1 MRSKTNLSFALIFF
15 LACSVAGQAQEPL
28 SLSLDKAIDVALE
41 NNEEVLIS
49 RNDVRNADAQV
60 REAWADAF
68 PDITFS
74 GLYTRNIK
82 QPVFF
87 FPDPMTG
94 EQMAFRI
101 GSKNAYSMT
110 LNVDQP
116 LFQSGKIFGGIQA
129 ASLFK
134 KASREELKAVR
145 SEVILNVKRAYY
157 TVLLNR
163 KLLDINRQ
171 SLEQQ
176 ADVLERTRKLFREGQ
191 VSELDTLSSWVDYV
205 NIQPAVLRAENN
217 LRISINRFKDL
228 IGLELTTEIDLSDT
242 LRYEKMGGLSLSEL
256 QQEALRNRPDLKR
269 LEFQSDVFQKNITVT
284 RADLLPKLFLNGT
297 YQGVAQSDQFDFGS
311 GFQNSISGSI
321 RLEIPI
327 FNGFRTYARI
337 EQAQVDYEN
346 NMHQL
351 EMFKDNLMIEVQ
363 TILFNIEEAEK
374 RVEVQRE
381 AIAQAERALFMA
393 ERRYS
398 EGVGTRLEVGD
409 ALLALNVTK
418 TNYTEA
424 VYDHQVAVA
433 ELYEAIGRE

>member
-1 MRSKTNLSFALIFF
+1 MRSETKLSFALIFF
-15 LACSVAGQAQEPL
+15 LTASVFGQKQETLNL
-28 SLSLDKAIDVALE
+28 SLEKAIDRALE

-49 RNDVRNADAQV
+49 RNDVRNADAMV
-60 REAWADAF
+60 REAWADAY

-87 FPDPMTG
+87 FPDPVTG

-134 KASREELKAVR
+134 KASREGLKAVR

-163 KLLDINRQ
+163 QLLDINRQ

-176 ADVLERTRKLFREGQ
+176 GDVLERTRKLFREGQ

-217 LRISINRFKDL
+217 LRVSENQLKEQ
-228 IGLELTTEIDLSDT
+228 IGLDLRTEIGLTDT
-242 LRYEKMGGLSLSEL
+242 LRYQKMGEFSLSEL
-256 QQEALRNRPDLKR
+256 QQQALRNRPELKR
-269 LEFQSDVFQKNITVT
+269 LELQSDVFQKNITIT
-284 RADLLPKLFLNGT
+284 RADLLPKLYLNGT

-311 GFQNSISGSI
+311 GFQNSITGSI

-327 FNGFRTYARI
+327 FNGFRTYAQI

-346 NMHQL
+346 NRHQL

-363 TILFNIEEAEK
+363 TILLNIEEAEK
-374 RVEVQRE
+374 RVDVQRD

-409 ALLALNVTK
+409 ALLALNLTR
-418 TNYTEA
+418 TNYAEA
-424 VYDHQVAVA
+424 VYDHQVALA
-433 ELYEAIGRE
+433 ELYKAIGRE

>member
-1 MRSKTNLSFALIFF
+1 MRPKTSFAFALVFF
-15 LACSVAGQAQEPL
+15 LAGAIFGQEQETLNL
-28 SLSLDKAIDVALE
+28 SLGKAIELALE
-41 NNEEVLIS
+41 KNEEVLIS
-49 RNDVRNADAQV
+49 KNEVRNADAQV

-68 PDITFS
+68 PDISFT

-87 FPDPMTG
+87 FPDPNTG

-116 LFQSGKIFGGIQA
+116 LFQSGKVFGGIQA

-134 KASREELKAVR
+134 KASREGFKAVQ
-145 SEVILNVKRAYY
+145 SEVILDVKRAYF

-163 KLLDINRQ
+163 RLLDINRQ
-171 SLEQQ
+171 SLQQQ
-176 ADVLERTRKLFREGQ
+176 ADVLDRTRKLYREGQ
-191 VSELDTLSSWVDYV
+191 VSELDTLSSWVDYA

-217 LRISINRFKDL
+217 LRISENQLRDV
-228 IGLELTTEIDLSDT
+228 IGLDLKTNIHLIDE
-242 LRYEKMGGLSLSEL
+242 LRYETPGDISLSEL
-256 QQEALRNRPDLKR
+256 QQEALRNRPELKQ

-284 RADLLPKLFLNGT
+284 RADLLPKLYLNGT
-297 YQGVAQSDQFDFGS
+297 YQGIAQSDQFDFGS
-311 GFQNSISGSI
+311 GFQNSITGSI

-327 FNGFRTYARI
+327 FNGFRTYAKI
-337 EQAQVDYEN
+337 EQAQVNYEN
-346 NMHQL
+346 NMHQV
-351 EMFKDNLMIEVQ
+351 EMFKDNLLIEVQ
-363 TILFNIEEAEK
+363 TSLFNIEEAEK
-374 RVEVQRE
+374 RIDVQRD

-409 ALLALNVTK
+409 ALLALNLTK
-418 TNYTEA
+418 TNYVEA
-424 VYDHQVAVA
+424 VYDHQIALA
-433 ELYEAIGRE
+433 ELYKAIGRE